1 MFDDKNDQMTTNENN
16 SGSAPT
22 TDLGQEAKENKPE
35 QASENSYTNYN
46 YGQGSTPAA
55 GAGSTYGQGSQRT
68 YSSTPYGQ
76 SSTGYGS
83 SYGQRTTA
91 AGYGQG
97 TSGSYGQAGTGSS
110 YGQSSTT
117 GYGNGSASSYGQ
129 SSYSQGQ
136 FRSPSASGSSYGQGT
151 SGSSY
156 GQSSTGYG
164 QSQTGY
170 GSYGSGYSYGQS
182 SQPTYGT
189 YQYSTDNGNGGN
201 VPPVK
206 PKKKHTALKVIAA
219 IVALSLVVGGV
230 GLGYNA
236 VNKAFI
242 AKNDTQT
249 TEQTEDQS
257 STTVTDNSQREE
269 DETPIK
275 TTTVTGESLA
285 VVTDVTGVVSEVMPA
300 MVMIH
305 NNYTASASYFGYVTQ
320 EEATASGSGIIVGEN
335 DTELLIATNYHVI
348 EGADTLEVI
357 FSDDSAIEAVVK
369 GTDSEMDLA
378 VIAVMLD
385 DISSETRETIKIAT
399 LGDSNALTLGEP
411 AIAIGNALG
420 YGQSVTTGV
429 ISALNREVEI
439 SEGKTQTFIQTD
451 AAINPG
457 NSGGALLNIQG
468 EVIGINSNKIG
479 GETVEG
485 MGYAIPISVAQP
497 IIDKLMNEQTKLKV
511 SAEDRGYIGISGVS
525 VTADVSAGYGIPQGV
540 YVAEVSRGG
549 GAEAA
554 GIAKGDVIT
563 EFDGMEITSMD
574 DLQTRLQYYAAG
586 TTVQIKVMRQNGIE
600 YVESTYD
607 VTLGA
612 ASGSSKGSDSNAG
625 EEGGAGGY
633 DGQVT
638 PGMPGSGSGKS
649 GQGSGSGGGH

>member
-1 MFDDKNDQMTTNENN
+1 
-16 SGSAPT
+16 
-22 TDLGQEAKENKPE
+22 
-35 QASENSYTNYN
+35 
-46 YGQGSTPAA
+46 
-55 GAGSTYGQGSQRT
+55 
-68 YSSTPYGQ
+68 
-76 SSTGYGS
+76 
-83 SYGQRTTA
+83 
-91 AGYGQG
+91 
-97 TSGSYGQAGTGSS
+97 
-110 YGQSSTT
+110 
-117 GYGNGSASSYGQ
+117 
-129 SSYSQGQ
+129 
-136 FRSPSASGSSYGQGT
+136 
-151 SGSSY
+151 
-156 GQSSTGYG
+156 
-164 QSQTGY
+164 
-170 GSYGSGYSYGQS
+170 
-182 SQPTYGT
+182 
-189 YQYSTDNGNGGN
+189 
-201 VPPVK
+201 
-206 PKKKHTALKVIAA
+206 
-219 IVALSLVVGGV
+219 
-230 GLGYNA
+230 
-236 VNKAFI
+236 
-242 AKNDTQT
+242 
-249 TEQTEDQS
+249 
-257 STTVTDNSQREE
+257 
-269 DETPIK
+269 
-275 TTTVTGESLA
+275 
-285 VVTDVTGVVSEVMPA
+285 MPA

>member
-35 QASENSYTNYN
+35 SASENSYTNYN

-55 GAGSTYGQGSQRT
+55 GAGSQPT
-68 YSSTPYGQ
+68 YSSTPYGR
-76 SSTGYGS
+76 SSTGYGYGQGSS
-83 SYGQRTTA
+83 SYGHSPSGT
-91 AGYGQG
+91 GYGQG
-97 TSGSYGQAGTGSS
+97 SSGSYGQTSTGSS
-110 YGQSSTT
+110 YGQGNT
-117 GYGNGSASSYGQ
+117 G
-129 SSYSQGQ
+129 SYSQGQ
-136 FRSPSASGSSYGQGT
+136 FRSPSASGTGYGQGI

-156 GQSSTGYG
+156 GQGGTGYG
-164 QSQTGY
+164 QSRTGY
-170 GSYGSGYSYGQS
+170 GSYGSGYSYGQN

-206 PKKKHTALKVIAA
+206 PRKKHTALKVIAA
-219 IVALSLVVGGV
+219 IVAVALVVGGV
-230 GLGYNA
+230 GFGYNA

-249 TEQTEDQS
+249 TEQVDEQS

-269 DETPIK
+269 DETPIT
-275 TTTVTGESLA
+275 TTTVTGDSLA

-300 MVMIH
+300 MVIIH

-385 DISSETRETIKIAT
+385 DISSETRQTIKIAT

-429 ISALNREVEI
+429 ISALNREVET
-439 SEGKTQTFIQTD
+439 SEGKSQTFIQTD

-485 MGYAIPISVAQP
+485 MGYAIPISEAQP

-554 GIAKGDVIT
+554 GISKGDVIT
-563 EFDGMEITSMD
+563 EFDGMEIASMD

-600 YVESTYD
+600 YVENTYE

-612 ASGSSKGSDSNAG
+612 ASGSSNGSDSNAG
-625 EEGGAGGY
+625 EEGEGGY
-633 DGQVT
+633 DGQVA
-638 PGMPGSGSGKS
+638 PGMPGEGSGKS
-649 GQGSGSGGGH
+649 GQGNEGAGGH